1 MSVIGNKSLGF
12 VTLNALS
19 SALLAVLMVV
29 ALLLWLTAEVE
40 SEIRES
46 RTEAEKVPV
55 DQRVIVSLRWLGEKM
70 GGG

>member
-1 MSVIGNKSLGF
+1 M
-12 VTLNALS
+12 NALS